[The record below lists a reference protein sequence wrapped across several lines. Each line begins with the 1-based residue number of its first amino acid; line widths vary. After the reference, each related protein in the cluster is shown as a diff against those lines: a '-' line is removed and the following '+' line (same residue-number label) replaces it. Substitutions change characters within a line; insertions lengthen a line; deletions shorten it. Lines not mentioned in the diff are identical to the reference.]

1 MEELEY
7 ENKKLNKIEEKLD
20 IIKKE
25 EEQVL
30 LTLPKKYSHNPI
42 LLSNL
47 MSITATKIT
56 NIAKIKER
64 PYFARIDFKDDKK
77 QNKEKIYIG
86 KIGVLDLD
94 GNIVITDW
102 RAPISTLYYDS
113 NLGRVEYIGKSW
125 MISSF
130 LNCLISQESSLE

>member
-7 ENKKLNKIEEKLD
+7 ENIKLNKVEEKLD

-30 LTLPKKYSHNPI
+30 TTLPKKYSHNPI

-56 NIAKIKER
+56 NIAKI
-64 PYFARIDFKDDKK
+64 
-77 QNKEKIYIG
+77 
-86 KIGVLDLD
+86 
-94 GNIVITDW
+94 
-102 RAPISTLYYDS
+102 
-113 NLGRVEYIGKSW
+113 
-125 MISSF
+125 
-130 LNCLISQESSLE
+130 